1 MKRLVLITL
10 LIGFVIPMTAQD
22 TGQLEEVVVKA
33 MNYKYL
39 SAVENSKAPVPIWNV
54 EKEAA
59 MFDVTASDV
68 YLDNFNTYQ
77 VTFRVPRGVVVAA
90 YDQDGEIIKTIERF
104 KNYQMPDEVRLSIKE
119 KYPGWEV
126 VKDVFFVSYTKKK
139 GAKKLYKVKLEK
151 GGEIM
156 RVKIDAK
163 GNFLQ

>member
-1 MKRLVLITL
+1 MIVMKRLVLITL

-104 KNYQMPDEVRLSIKE
+104 KN
-119 KYPGWEV
+119 
-126 VKDVFFVSYTKKK
+126 
-139 GAKKLYKVKLEK
+139 
-151 GGEIM
+151 
-156 RVKIDAK
+156 
-163 GNFLQ
+163 